1 MVKQGEFPMSTLAS
15 RIECYIKDMMDAA
28 EMNYLELKRKD
39 LADVFSCVPSQIN
52 YVLET
57 RFRDEQG
64 YHVVSRRGAGGCF
77 QIIRLDVA
85 DNKEMKDLIA
95 AVSETEMGYKMAE
108 GFLGRLLEEDVI
120 EKNEYMLIMSMIS
133 HESLAAANDA
143 EDKIRAAMMKNV
155 LITLL
160 RADY

>member
-1 MVKQGEFPMSTLAS
+1 MSTLAS
-15 RIECYIKDMMDAA
+15 RIERYIKDMMDAA

-39 LADVFSCVPSQIN
+39 LAEVFSCVPSQIN

-64 YHVVSRRGAGGCF
+64 YHVVSRRGAGGYF

-85 DNKEMKDLIA
+85 DNKEMKNLIA
-95 AVSETEMGYKMAE
+95 AVSETEMDFKKAE

-120 EKNEYMLIMSMIS
+120 NKNEYMLIMSMIN
-133 HESLAAANDA
+133 HQSLAAAA
-143 EDKIRAAMMKNV
+143 ETEDRVRAAMMKNV

>member
-1 MVKQGEFPMSTLAS
+1 MSTLAS
-15 RIECYIKDMMDAA
+15 RIERYIKDMMDAA
-28 EMNYLELKRKD
+28 EKNYLELKRKD
-39 LADVFSCVPSQIN
+39 LAEVFSCVPSQIN

-64 YHVVSRRGAGGCF
+64 YHVVYRRGAGGCF

-85 DNKEMKDLIA
+85 DKKEMRDLIA
-95 AVSETEMGYKMAE
+95 AVSEMEMDFKKAE

-120 EKNEYMLIMSMIS
+120 DKNEYMLIMSMIK
-133 HESLAAANDA
+133 HESLAAAA
-143 EDKIRAAMMKNV
+143 EMEDRVRAAMMKNV

-160 RADY
+160 RTDY